1 MAFVVDVLIKYRG
14 GDIDLERSQALSI
27 EQDASPTR
35 ADIQAEV
42 DAVAPTLVS
51 TTLYHNI
58 AASFEPFTYTW
69 EIQGVYEIP

>member
-14 GDIDLERSQALSI
+14 GDVQEERTQAVSL
-27 EQDASPTR
+27 EQDSPPTR

-42 DAVAPTLVS
+42 EAVAPGLVS
-51 TTLYHNI
+51 RTLYHNI
-58 AASFEPFTYTW
+58 PVSFEPFTYTW